1 MDTSPKVKA
10 GIKIVGW
17 DDGPFQL
24 EKNETVS
31 VVGAVTRGGDYLEGL
46 EKTSI
51 EVDGFDATSRI
62 VEAAENSIHYEQL
75 EVQMLDGITFGGFNV
90 VDIEKLSEKTG
101 IPSIAITKRKPDF
114 EALKQALKNLSRWES
129 RWQLIKKAG
138 KPKKVSESPIYF
150 QAAGIDP
157 NRAEKIVKISSTR
170 SKLPEPLRLADIV
183 SSTID

>member
-1 MDTSPKVKA
+1 MDTSPEVKA

-17 DDGPFQL
+17 DDGPFRL
-24 EKNETVS
+24 DKNETVP

-46 EKTSI
+46 EKTGI
-51 EVDGFDATSRI
+51 EVDGLDATSRI
-62 VEAAENSIHYEQL
+62 IEAIESSKHYEQL

-114 EALKQALKNLSRWES
+114 EALRKALKNLPRWES
-129 RWQLIKKAG
+129 RWRLIKKAG
-138 KPKKVSESPIYF
+138 KPRKVSKSSIYF

-157 NRAEKIVKISSTR
+157 NRAEKLVKISSTR
-170 SKLPEPLRLADIV
+170 SKVPEPLRLADII
-183 SSTID
+183 SSIID